1 MISFLHR
8 HTAKSMSESRNS
20 FYDKYSGYNS
30 LVKNSYYNTL
40 YELEVAFIFVILDH
54 WSMSESK
61 SSQKV
66 EGPTVYISVSHMNM
80 SHHYTRTAVITRCT
94 I

>member
-1 MISFLHR
+1 
-8 HTAKSMSESRNS
+8 
-20 FYDKYSGYNS
+20 
-30 LVKNSYYNTL
+30 
-40 YELEVAFIFVILDH
+40 
-54 WSMSESK
+54 MSESK